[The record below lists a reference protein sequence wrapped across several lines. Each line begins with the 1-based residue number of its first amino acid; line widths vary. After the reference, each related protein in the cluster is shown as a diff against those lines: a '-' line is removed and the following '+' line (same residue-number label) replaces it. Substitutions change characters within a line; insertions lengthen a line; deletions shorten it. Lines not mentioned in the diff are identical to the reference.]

1 MGNSLVI
8 VESPAKARTIEKYLG
23 EGFRVEA
30 SVGHIRD
37 LPENADQIPAAKK
50 KLKWSRLGVNVEKKF
65 EPLYVVPPEKKA
77 QVSFLKEAL
86 AEADAL
92 FLATDE
98 DREGESIAWHLL
110 EVLKPDV
117 PVKRLVFN
125 EITRTAI
132 QRALQNPRD
141 VNLHL
146 VRAQETRRIV
156 DRLYG
161 YEVSPLLWKKV
172 RPKLS
177 AGRVQSVAVRLV
189 VERERRRLAFVP
201 AAWWDAKGMFTH
213 EKGNL
218 EAELWA
224 LNDVRLASGR
234 DFGEDGQLSAARDVV
249 VLGEDEAKS
258 LVERLAG
265 TTAKVT
271 AVEEKPYTDR
281 PAAPFTT
288 STLQQESN
296 RKLRWTARRTMS
308 TAQRLY
314 ENGWIT
320 YMRTDSTTL
329 STEAVAAAR
338 NLIKAQ
344 YGAKF
349 LPNQPR
355 IYTNK
360 SKNAQEAH
368 EAIRPAGQSFRDLDR
383 AKAELGAD
391 EFRLYSLIWKRT
403 VACQMVDAKGRSMR
417 IEIGAGEASFQA
429 RGRTIDFP
437 GYRRAYVEG
446 SDDPDAEL
454 ADQDRLL
461 PPLVE
466 GDTVVLDTL
475 EAIGHQTKPP
485 ARLTEASLVKE
496 LEAKGIGRPSTYAS
510 IIDTI
515 LRRKYVFKKG
525 SALVPTFTAFAV
537 TALMERHLGNLV
549 DYDFTAKMEDR
560 LDEIALGKDEYLDFL
575 ERFYRGDAGLQAV
588 LTQAGEDVDPRTVCT
603 IPVGLS
609 SDGQQVDVR
618 VGRYGPFLNM
628 GETNA
633 DIPDD
638 LPPDEL
644 TLEKAV
650 EIIEERRKGP
660 KALGT
665 DPTTDKPVYLMKGRF
680 GPYVQLGDIEEVPGK
695 GSRTRKVKPPR
706 AGLLRG
712 MDPETLDFE
721 TAMKLLSLPRD
732 LGPHPETNEPVLATN
747 GPYGPY
753 IKSHGKGSRSI
764 PTGKDLFTFTLEEA
778 LDLLSKPSRR
788 RGTEP
793 LKELGPDPL
802 NGREVRVMSGRWG
815 PYVTDG
821 ETNATLPPLAD
832 PLQVDLAS
840 AIELI
845 RKRENAPK
853 RTKRTT
859 TKAAAA
865 KKPAG
870 KKATAAKKPAAK
882 KATAAKK
889 PAAKKATAAKKP
901 AAKKATA
908 AKKPAAKK
916 TTAAKTSA
924 AKKTT
929 AAKKPATKKTT
940 TAKKPAAKKTAAA
953 KKTTTA
959 E

>member
-1 MGNSLVI
+1 MGSSLVI

-37 LPENADQIPAAKK
+37 LPENAEQIPASKK
-50 KLKWSRLGVNVEKKF
+50 KLKWARLGVNTEKKF
-65 EPLYVVPPEKKA
+65 QPLYVVPPSKKS
-77 QVSFLKEAL
+77 QVKFLKDAL
-86 AEADAL
+86 KDADAL
-92 FLATDE
+92 YLATDE
-98 DREGESIAWHLL
+98 DREGESIAWHLM
-110 EVLKPDV
+110 EVLKPKV

-132 QRALQNPRD
+132 QRALKNTRD
-141 VNLHL
+141 VDLHL

-161 YEVSPLLWKKV
+161 YEVSPLLWKKI

-189 VERERRRLAFVP
+189 VERERRRLAFTS
-201 AAWWDAKGMFTH
+201 ASWWDAKGIFTH

-218 EAELWA
+218 DAELWSLA
-224 LNDVRLASGR
+224 DVRLASGR
-234 DFGEDGQLSAARDVV
+234 DFGEDGTLSTKRTVR
-249 VLGEDEAKS
+249 VLQADEAKA
-258 LVERLAG
+258 LVERLTG
-265 TTAKVT
+265 KTAKVT

-288 STLQQESN
+288 STLQQDAN
-296 RKLRWTARRTMS
+296 RKLRFTARRTMS

-329 STEAVAAAR
+329 SGEAVTAAR
-338 NLIKAQ
+338 GLIKEQ
-344 YGAKF
+344 YGARF
-349 LPNQPR
+349 LPNAPR
-355 IYTNK
+355 TYSKK

-368 EAIRPAGQSFRDLDR
+368 EAIRPAGQTFRNLER
-383 AKAELGAD
+383 AKAELGSD

-403 VACQMVDAKGRSMR
+403 VASQMVDAKGRSMR
-417 IEIGAGEASFQA
+417 IEMTAEDAVFQS

-446 SDDPDAEL
+446 SDDPEAEL
-454 ADQDRLL
+454 ADQERLL
-461 PPLVE
+461 PPLVM
-466 GDTVVLDTL
+466 GDQVSLDSL
-475 EAIGHQTKPP
+475 DAVGHQTKAP

-537 TALMERHLGNLV
+537 TALMENHLGNLV
-549 DYDFTAKMEDR
+549 DYDFTARMEDR
-560 LDEIALGKDEYLDFL
+560 LDEIAVGNDAYLDFL
-575 ERFYRGDAGLQAV
+575 ERFYRGQSGLQSV
-588 LTQAGEDVDPRTVCT
+588 LNQAADSVDPRTVCT
-603 IPVGLS
+603 IPVGQS
-609 SDGQQVDVR
+609 PDGQQVDVR

-628 GETNA
+628 GDTNA

-644 TLEKAV
+644 TLEMAV
-650 EIIEERRKGP
+650 QIIEERKKGP
-660 KALGT
+660 KVLGV

-680 GPYVQLGDIEEVPGK
+680 GPYVQLGDVEEVPGK
-695 GSRTRKVKPPR
+695 GKRTRKIKPPR
-706 AGLLRG
+706 AGMLRG

-721 TAMKLLSLPRD
+721 TAMKLLALPRD
-732 LGPHPETNEPVLATN
+732 LGPHPETTEAVLATN

-753 IKSHGKGSRSI
+753 VKSHGKGSRSI
-764 PTGKDLFTFTLEEA
+764 PAGKDLFTFSLAEA
-778 LDLLSKPSRR
+778 LDLLAKPARR

-793 LKELGPDPL
+793 LKQLGPDPL
-802 NGREVRVMSGRWG
+802 TGREIRVMSGRWG

-832 PLQVDLAS
+832 PLQVDIA
-840 AIELI
+840 AAVDMI

-853 RTKRTT
+853 RTRPAKA
-859 TKAAAA
+859 TKSPA
-865 KKPAG
+865 KK
-870 KKATAAKKPAAK
+870 TAKR
-882 KATAAKK
+882 
-889 PAAKKATAAKKP
+889 
-901 AAKKATA
+901 
-908 AKKPAAKK
+908 KPAAKK
-916 TTAAKTSA
+916 TTAKKAP
-924 AKKTT
+924 AKK
-929 AAKKPATKKTT
+929 A
-940 TAKKPAAKKTAAA
+940 TAKKATAKKATAKKAPAKKAPAKKATAKKATAKKATAKKATA
-953 KKTTTA
+953 KKTTTKK
-959 E
+959 

>member
-1 MGNSLVI
+1 MGTSLVI

-37 LPENADQIPAAKK
+37 LPENAEQIPASKK
-50 KLKWSRLGVNVEKKF
+50 KEKWARLGVNVEKKF
-65 EPLYVVPPEKKA
+65 QPLYVVPPTKKA
-77 QVSFLKEAL
+77 QVRLLKEAL
-86 AEADAL
+86 ADADIL
-92 FLATDE
+92 YLATDE
-98 DREGESIAWHLL
+98 DREGESIAWHLM
-110 EVLKPDV
+110 EVLKPKV

-132 QRALQNPRD
+132 QRALENPRD
-141 VNLHL
+141 VDLHL

-201 AAWWDAKGMFTH
+201 ASWWDAEGAFSHDKG
-213 EKGNL
+213 GVS
-218 EAELWA
+218 AALWSVA
-224 LNDVRLASGR
+224 GVRLATGR
-234 DFGEDGQLSAARDVV
+234 DFGEDGTLTAKRAVH
-249 VLGEDEAKS
+249 VLDEAGANG
-258 LVERLAG
+258 LVARLTGKDA
-265 TTAKVT
+265 TVT
-271 AVEEKPYTDR
+271 AVEEKPYKDR

-329 STEAVAAAR
+329 SSEAVAAAR
-338 NLIKAQ
+338 SLIQEA
-344 YGAKF
+344 YGNAF
-349 LPNQPR
+349 LPSKPR
-355 IYTNK
+355 SYANK

-403 VACQMVDAKGRSMR
+403 VACQMVDARGRSMR
-417 IEIGAGEASFQA
+417 IELTIDDAVFQS

-454 ADQDRLL
+454 ADQERLL
-461 PPLVE
+461 PPLAE
-466 GDTVVLDTL
+466 GDTVRLDAL
-475 EAIGHQTKPP
+475 EARGHSTKAP
-485 ARLTEASLVKE
+485 ARLTEATLVKE
-496 LEAKGIGRPSTYAS
+496 LEARGIGRPSTYAS

-515 LRRKYVFKKG
+515 LRRKYVFKKS

-549 DYDFTAKMEDR
+549 DYDFTAKMENR
-560 LDEIALGKDEYLDFL
+560 LDEIAIGKDGYLEFL
-575 ERFYRGDAGLQAV
+575 ERFYRGDAGLQAI
-588 LTQAGEDVDPRTVCT
+588 LTQAAEDVDPRSVCT
-603 IPVGLS
+603 IPVGKS
-609 SDGQQVDVR
+609 ASGEQVDVR

-644 TLEKAV
+644 TLDKAV
-650 EIIEERRKGP
+650 AIIEERRKGP
-660 KALGT
+660 KVLGT
-665 DPTTDKPVYLMKGRF
+665 DPQTDKPVYMMKGRF
-680 GPYVQLGDIEEVPGK
+680 GPYVQLGDVEEVPGK
-695 GSRTRKVKPPR
+695 GKRTRKIKPPR

-712 MDPETLDFE
+712 MDPETLELD
-721 TAMKLLSLPRD
+721 TALKLLALPRD
-732 LGPHPETNEPVLATN
+732 LGPHPETEEPVLATN

-764 PTGKDLFTFTLEEA
+764 PAGKDLFTFSLEEA
-778 LDLLSKPSRR
+778 LELLAKPSRR

-793 LKELGPDPL
+793 LKVLGPDPL
-802 NGREVRVMSGRWG
+802 TKREVRVMSGRWG

-832 PLQVDLAS
+832 PLQVDLPS

-853 RTKRTT
+853 RTKRTP
-859 TKAAAA
+859 A
-865 KKPAG
+865 KKAPAKKTTA
-870 KKATAAKKPAAK
+870 KKAPAK
-882 KATAAKK
+882 KATAKKAPAKK
-889 PAAKKATAAKKP
+889 TTAKKAPAKKTTAKKAPAKKATAKKAPAKKAP
-901 AAKKATA
+901 AKKATA
-908 AKKPAAKK
+908 KKAP
-916 TTAAKTSA
+916 
-924 AKKTT
+924 
-929 AAKKPATKKTT
+929 
-940 TAKKPAAKKTAAA
+940 A
-953 KKTTTA
+953 KKTTTRKTPAKKAPAA

>member
-1 MGNSLVI
+1 MGTSLVI

-37 LPENADQIPAAKK
+37 LPENAEQIPASKK
-50 KLKWSRLGVNVEKKF
+50 KEKWARLGVNVEKKF
-65 EPLYVVPPEKKA
+65 QPLYVVPPEKKA
-77 QVSFLKEAL
+77 QVRFLKEAL
-86 AEADAL
+86 AEADHL
-92 FLATDE
+92 YLATDE

-110 EVLKPDV
+110 EVLKPKV

-141 VNLHL
+141 VDLHL

-189 VERERRRLAFVP
+189 VERERRRLAFVS
-201 AAWWDAKGMFTH
+201 ASWWDAEGSFAHPKGSLTAQLASV
-213 EKGNL
+213 GG
-218 EAELWA
+218 
-224 LNDVRLASGR
+224 VRLATGR
-234 DFGEDGQLSAARDVV
+234 DFGEDGTLTATREVM
-249 VLGEDEAKS
+249 VLDEATATG
-258 LVERLAG
+258 LAERLQG
-265 TTAKVT
+265 TDATVS
-271 AVEEKPYTDR
+271 AVEEKPYTDK

-288 STLQQESN
+288 STLQQEAN

-329 STEAVAAAR
+329 SGEAVQAAR
-338 NLIKAQ
+338 NLIQKQ
-344 YGAKF
+344 YGNDY
-349 LPNQPR
+349 LPNAPR
-355 IYTNK
+355 VYTKK

-368 EAIRPAGQSFRDLDR
+368 EAIRPAGQTFRDLEHAR
-383 AKAELGAD
+383 ANLGDD

-403 VACQMVDAKGRSMR
+403 VACQMVNARGRSMR
-417 IEIGAGEASFQA
+417 IELTADTATFQA
-429 RGRTIDFP
+429 NGRTIDFP

-454 ADQDRLL
+454 ADQDKLL
-461 PPLVE
+461 PPLIE
-466 GDTVVLDTL
+466 GDIVRVNAI
-475 EAIGHQTKPP
+475 EARGHATKPP

-496 LEAKGIGRPSTYAS
+496 LEARGIGRPSTYAS

-525 SALVPTFTAFAV
+525 TALVPTFTAFAV

-549 DYDFTAKMEDR
+549 DYDFTARMEDR
-560 LDEIALGKDEYLDFL
+560 LDEIAVGNDEYLAFL

-588 LTQAGEDVDPRTVCT
+588 LNQAAEEVDPRAVCT

-609 SDGQQVDVR
+609 PDGEQVDVR

-633 DIPDD
+633 DIPNE

-644 TLEKAV
+644 TLDKAV
-650 EIIEERRKGP
+650 ELLEERRRGP
-660 KALGT
+660 RVVGQ
-665 DPTTDKPVYLMKGRF
+665 DPATDKPIFMMKGRF
-680 GPYVQLGDIEEVPGK
+680 GPYLQLGEPEKVPGK
-695 GSRTRKVKPPR
+695 GKRMRTIPPPR

-712 MDPETLDFE
+712 MDPETLDLE
-721 TAMKLLSLPRD
+721 TALKLLALPRD

-753 IKSHGKGSRSI
+753 IKSNGKGSRSI
-764 PTGKDLFTFTLEEA
+764 PAGKDLFTFTLEEA
-778 LDLLSKPSRR
+778 LELLAKPARR

-802 NGREVRVMSGRWG
+802 TKRTVQVMSGRWG

-832 PLQVDLAS
+832 PLQVDLKS

-845 RKRENAPK
+845 RARENAPK
-853 RTKRTT
+853 RTKR
-859 TKAAAA
+859 A
-865 KKPAG
+865 PAR
-870 KKATAAKKPAAK
+870 KATAK
-882 KATAAKK
+882 KATAKK
-889 PAAKKATAAKKP
+889 ATAKKATAKKAPAKKAP
-901 AAKKATA
+901 TKRAPAKKAT
-908 AKKPAAKK
+908 
-916 TTAAKTSA
+916 
-924 AKKTT
+924 
-929 AAKKPATKKTT
+929 TKK
-940 TAKKPAAKKTAAA
+940 
-953 KKTTTA
+953 A
-959 E
+959 EK